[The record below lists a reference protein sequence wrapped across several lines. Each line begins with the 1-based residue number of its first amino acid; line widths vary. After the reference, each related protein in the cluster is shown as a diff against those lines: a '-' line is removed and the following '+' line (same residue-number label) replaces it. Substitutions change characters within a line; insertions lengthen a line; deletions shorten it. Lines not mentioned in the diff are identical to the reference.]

1 MKMIFTRISNK
12 TFGDGVNYKWLISYN
27 LFQSKIHLTKDR
39 FRCDHH
45 NVVQK
50 WMLIRL
56 DQGPT
61 TLLHEKNMLKKMSF
75 YSKLQQK
82 KTHKNQYFLVWKK
95 WNVKFW
101 HIAKSKSWEI
111 VTHPCN
117 CKKKIY
123 EIKAKLKWSKI
134 FLTQCFH
141 DAMFLWCEVFMT
153 RSFHDAK
160 FLWRKVF
167 MTRNFHDAMFHAAK
181 ISWCEVFMTQSFHY
195 TKFSWHKVFMTRNF
209 YDTIFS
215 WREVFMMRS

>member
-1 MKMIFTRISNK
+1 
-12 TFGDGVNYKWLISYN
+12 
-27 LFQSKIHLTKDR
+27 
-39 FRCDHH
+39 
-45 NVVQK
+45 
-50 WMLIRL
+50 
-56 DQGPT
+56 
-61 TLLHEKNMLKKMSF
+61 MSF

-111 VTHPCN
+111 LTHPCN

-181 ISWCEVFMTQSFHY
+181 ISWCEVFMTQSFHDAE
-195 TKFSWHKVFMTRNF
+195 FSWHKVFMTQSF
-209 YDTIFS
+209 HDAKFLWHDIFMTRS
-215 WREVFMMRS
+215 FHDAKLGFLIAKKKFDEIHTSCLHRYVHVLSIVWWRSLTL